1 MQVVYVPVGLQVLL
15 ILMSVLVLVFVIY
28 SSKKSKMEVRYAILW
43 ITWAIF
49 VLVIGIWPDIA
60 YIISRAIGIQS
71 VTTFIFLVM
80 IGLLFLFNYYLFMK
94 MSRMSRDIKVL
105 NYEVARLKQEKEEK
119 EKVLG

>member
-119 EKVLG
+119 EKVHG